1 MINIKEMETKEQPL
15 GNSKFMQENQI
26 IHPTEMGPLPEV
38 AYFAGE
44 DCGTRRKQQQKNK
57 HKVHS

>member
-1 MINIKEMETKEQPL
+1 MINIKEMETKEQQL

-44 DCGTRRKQQQKNK
+44 DCGTRRKTATEE
-57 HKVHS
+57 